1 MSKIIFIWMMV
12 TRVITPMGEKNDGR
26 EMYTICVENNQGVVV
41 CYDHAY
47 KEEILEYRDMV
58 LNRIEDYT
66 HLVYI
71 PIQYPVID
79 DGFRFANEKF
89 RHKIDY
95 ELKNFLYEHKIRYYT
110 ISGQPQMRLNQI
122 ISILEE

>member
-47 KEEILEYRDMV
+47 KEEILEYIKTREFKYND
-58 LNRIEDYT
+58 
-66 HLVYI
+66 
-71 PIQYPVID
+71 
-79 DGFRFANEKF
+79 
-89 RHKIDY
+89 
-95 ELKNFLYEHKIRYYT
+95 FLTENK
-110 ISGQPQMRLNQI
+110 
-122 ISILEE
+122 